1 LFVLQTENKDSQLKI
16 KIKIKILH
24 GLGLRGRLGHL
35 LLLFQRRVP
44 PGQLLALAF
53 LLKGTRMRQA
63 DLNW

>member
-1 LFVLQTENKDSQLKI
+1 MATREGGEYEPDLVRDDGQEL
-16 KIKIKILH
+16 

-63 DLNW
+63 DLDW